1 MRHQTLILPAAAVL
15 WLIARSDTRKSIE
28 WLLNLAKEL
37 NDGTPTAERADMA
50 AISDECFEFMMA
62 SNASLAEHLHIS
74 RAE

>member
-1 MRHQTLILPAAAVL
+1 
-15 WLIARSDTRKSIE
+15 
-28 WLLNLAKEL
+28 
-37 NDGTPTAERADMA
+37 MA